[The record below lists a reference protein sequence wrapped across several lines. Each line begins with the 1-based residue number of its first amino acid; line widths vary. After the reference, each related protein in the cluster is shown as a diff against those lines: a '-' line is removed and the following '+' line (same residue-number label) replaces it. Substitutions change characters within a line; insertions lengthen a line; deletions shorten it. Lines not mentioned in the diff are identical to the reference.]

1 MWIHRILRK
10 MQRRRTALDIEDQS
24 LLSPS
29 TFLSEYLLLL
39 LLRLMDHGNSI
50 HQSMLLITTNKMRLY
65 SINRVMWVRL
75 LYFVDTLVM
84 ETPQIHP
91 PPHLPCPNFEA
102 MLFVFCN
109 PLFITSSCSNKPSCI
124 YVFFL
129 FFVLVICNW

>member
-50 HQSMLLITTNKMRLY
+50 HQSMLFLISLFSLLLILLFPISVINLKSGKMGAALFMNRLAL
-65 SINRVMWVRL
+65 I
-75 LYFVDTLVM
+75 
-84 ETPQIHP
+84 PQR
-91 PPHLPCPNFEA
+91 
-102 MLFVFCN
+102 
-109 PLFITSSCSNKPSCI
+109 S
-124 YVFFL
+124 
-129 FFVLVICNW
+129 